1 MIPNAKN
8 STMEIYKWASN
19 VLLLKWASNVLLLQW
34 ASNVLLLHIFFPTLS
49 NL

>member
-19 VLLLKWASNVLLLQW
+19 VLLLKWASNVLLNLKQ
-34 ASNVLLLHIFFPTLS
+34 SLIS
-49 NL
+49 NLLKHFT